1 MSMSTKQQK
10 VVIAHGFDKDEI
22 LRLMR
27 AVKNEFT
34 KEVDIAFAMTTE
46 NSLKR
51 NLGEVVL
58 DISGDH
64 QYLKENPPN
73 IKKES

>member
-1 MSMSTKQQK
+1 MSEQK
-10 VVIAHGFDKDEI
+10 VVIAHGFEKDEI
-22 LRLMR
+22 IRLMR
-27 AVKNEFT
+27 AVKKEFT

-51 NLGEVVL
+51 KLGEVVL

-64 QYLKENPPN
+64 AYLKEHPPN
-73 IKKES
+73 IKKDS

>member
-1 MSMSTKQQK
+1 MSEQK
-10 VVIAHGFDKDEI
+10 VVIAHGFEKEDV

-27 AVKNEFT
+27 AVKKEFT

-64 QYLKENPPN
+64 KHLKENPPT
-73 IKKES
+73 IKKDS

>member
-1 MSMSTKQQK
+1 MDKQK
-10 VVIAHGFDKDEI
+10 VVIAHGFEKEEI

-27 AVKNEFT
+27 AVKKEFT

-64 QYLKENPPN
+64 KYLKENPPK
-73 IKKES
+73 IEKG

>member
-1 MSMSTKQQK
+1 MSEQK
-10 VVIAHGFDKDEI
+10 VVIAHGFEKDEI
-22 LRLMR
+22 IRLMR
-27 AVKNEFT
+27 AVKKEFT

-64 QYLKENPPN
+64 AYLKENPPN
-73 IKKES
+73 IKKDS

>member
-1 MSMSTKQQK
+1 MSEQK
-10 VVIAHGFDKDEI
+10 VVIAHGFEKDEI

-64 QYLKENPPN
+64 KYLKENPPN
-73 IKKES
+73 LKKDS